1 MISFLIISM
10 LASVLV
16 AIVVS
21 LTGGYWSRKVWR
33 VKYTNDKRTGQVDYH
48 AACDYLDICEK

>member
-21 LTGGYWSRKVWR
+21 LIGGYWSKKVWCVR
-33 VKYTNDKRTGQVDYH
+33 YTDDKRTGLVDYH
-48 AACDYLDICEK
+48 TAYDYRDICEK